1 MQEIEAKKQLKASE
15 GAHFFYTLI
24 FLSASG
30 IIETQFIEQK
40 CNQNLQLFVHL
51 VFYGLIIWGT
61 YILITLIPRYK
72 NAAINLFFNF
82 LDICFGIYIIL
93 LLIYGGRMYQSPS
106 DCQTEAPALF
116 FFLETFLLVFC
127 FRKFIRLTVS
137 FLQFCSWHSFRMFLR
152 DFRNLNKC
160 MMIIKK
166 NFTMLDI
173 IFIIQMNNTI
183 QSIRRPVTS
192 QNYRS
197 SDKLEKQNNEK
208 LPNLSEVMSLKLKQ
222 QSEKDLQELIINLVK
237 KVQQQNS
244 ALALKEKQILQYEF
258 MIKSLQIAI
267 DKRDCIIS
275 ALRVEKQ
282 QIVEVV
288 NPLKNVVKSDE
299 SSRQQ
304 SFRGKKSLR
313 TRTKDT
319 NFDEN
324 LSAILDSDYA
334 LLSQY
339 VKCYEELSHLS
350 QIKTLVSN
358 EEQFLANIQK
368 MELSNI
374 VNIFDAIQLVLHE
387 HKLLFKNVIKQN
399 KLFQACLEMHEQIP
413 LNDQLEN
420 LQDLLKDCLN
430 CDRVQ
435 VYVLDNEQQELWAKL
450 KDRVSMFQE
459 KGIINVHNAYNDPRF
474 KKDNEK
480 GYKTNTILLCPILDK
495 QQNSIGVIMAVNKI
509 NGHFN
514 NDDQLYITK
523 TSESTSILLRN
534 HQQSN
539 ESISIQNALRNV
551 IYVLIILCQA
561 QLQLIYM
568 NDLEAILFESENLLK
583 NLFHTQKGLIYVVNN
598 NRLLR
603 VNEKKLLEISQ
614 LGVGII
620 GEAHITKEF
629 LCIQNAYN
637 HQSFNSLSL
646 QIDD

>member
-1 MQEIEAKKQLKASE
+1 
-15 GAHFFYTLI
+15 
-24 FLSASG
+24 
-30 IIETQFIEQK
+30 
-40 CNQNLQLFVHL
+40 
-51 VFYGLIIWGT
+51 
-61 YILITLIPRYK
+61 
-72 NAAINLFFNF
+72 
-82 LDICFGIYIIL
+82 
-93 LLIYGGRMYQSPS
+93 
-106 DCQTEAPALF
+106 
-116 FFLETFLLVFC
+116 
-127 FRKFIRLTVS
+127 
-137 FLQFCSWHSFRMFLR
+137 
-152 DFRNLNKC
+152 
-160 MMIIKK
+160 
-166 NFTMLDI
+166 
-173 IFIIQMNNTI
+173 MNNTI
-183 QSIRRPVTS
+183 QSLRRPVTS

-197 SDKLEKQNNEK
+197 TDKLEKPNNEK

-222 QSEKDLQELIINLVK
+222 QSEKDLQELITNLVK

-288 NPLKNVVKSDE
+288 NPLKNVVKSDD

-324 LSAILDSDYA
+324 LTAILDSDYA

-339 VKCYEELSHLS
+339 VKCYEDLSHLS

-399 KLFQACLEMHEQIP
+399 KLFEACLEMHEQIP

-435 VYVLDNEQQELWAKL
+435 VYVLDNEQQELWTKL
-450 KDRVSMFQE
+450 KDRVQRIIVGEDIIGACFQE

-523 TSESTSILLRN
+523 TSELTSILLRN

-551 IYVLIILCQA
+551 IYA

-568 NDLEAILFESENLLK
+568 NDLEHILFESENLLK

-637 HQSFNSLSL
+637 HQSFNSLIDIQTTMPIYCIEIQGKTHCLIL
-646 QIDD
+646 QVINNKGIRSQKVCSFDQELLEMFGKLILSKIDFIQI